1 VPGPAAISLS
11 HLSHTFGSPR
21 GAVAALSDV
30 SLEIEPGE
38 FFGLFGP
45 NGAGKTTLIRILT
58 TLILPTAGSAAIY
71 GHDVVRAAGLAR
83 AHLGLVFSNENS
95 FYGRLTGRQNLEF
108 FADLQN
114 LSRAETRRQIDALL
128 ELFDLTGAG
137 GTPFQYYSTGMRQKL
152 NVVRALLHDPPV
164 LFLDEPTKG
173 MDVLTAETLRRLLR
187 EELVQRRHKTVLLTT
202 HDLEEMEALCDR
214 VGILDGG
221 RLRGV
226 GAPAALIQEASAS
239 VVYRLELAG
248 DVLATAVRSGKANGL
263 AERSRD
269 AIGPADDLVND
280 LARLSGVHSVAV
292 VTRSPSGLVL
302 DLVLDDETRNG
313 DGPAPEAALFQAVLA
328 HGARVRRYG
337 PKDDGL
343 VTVLKQ
349 SLAER
354 DVA

>member
-1 VPGPAAISLS
+1 VPPAIAIS
-11 HLSHTFGSPR
+11 HLSHNFAGPR
-21 GAVAALSDV
+21 GPVAALRD
-30 SLEIEPGE
+30 LNLDIEPGE

-58 TLILPTAGSAAIY
+58 TLILPSAGSAAIY
-71 GHDVVRAAGLAR
+71 GHDVVRQAGLAR

-108 FADLQN
+108 FAALQN
-114 LSRAETRRQIDALL
+114 LSRAEARRQIDALL
-128 ELFDLTGAG
+128 ELFDLSAAG

-152 NVVRALLHDPPV
+152 NVTRALLHDPPV

-214 VGILDGG
+214 VGILDEGQ
-221 RLRGV
+221 LRAMGE
-226 GAPAALIQEASAS
+226 PAALIRLASAS

-248 DVLATAVRSGKANGL
+248 DVSPGAKWSGETNGL
-263 AERSRD
+263 ADELGR
-269 AIGPADDLVND
+269 
-280 LARLSGVHSVAV
+280 LAGVRSVAV
-292 VTRSPSGLVL
+292 VTRSAAGLVL
-302 DLVLDDETRNG
+302 DLVLDESPT
-313 DGPAPEAALFQAVLA
+313 PQAAPWQAALWQTVLA

-354 DVA
+354 NGS

>member
-1 VPGPAAISLS
+1 MPPAIALA
-11 HLSHTFGSPR
+11 HLSHTFATPR
-21 GAVAALSDV
+21 GPV
-30 SLEIEPGE
+30 SGLCDLNLEIARGE

-58 TLILPTAGSAAIY
+58 TLVLPTSGTAFIY
-71 GHDVVRAAGLAR
+71 GHDVVREAGLAR

-95 FYGRLTGRQNLEF
+95 FYGRLTGQQNLEF
-108 FADLQN
+108 FAALQN
-114 LSRAETRRQIDALL
+114 LSRAEARRQIAALL
-128 ELFDLTGAG
+128 ELFDLTGAAR
-137 GTPFQYYSTGMRQKL
+137 TPFQYYSTGMRQKL
-152 NVVRALLHDPPV
+152 NVIRALLHDPPV

-214 VGILDGG
+214 VGILDQG
-221 RLRGV
+221 RLRAV
-226 GAPAALIQEASAS
+226 GAPSALIREASAS

-248 DVLATAVRSGKANGL
+248 DTDGLVDELSRLAGVR
-263 AERSRD
+263 
-269 AIGPADDLVND
+269 
-280 LARLSGVHSVAV
+280 SVAV
-292 VTRSPSGLVL
+292 VTRSSAGLVL
-302 DLVLDDETRNG
+302 DLAFDET
-313 DGPAPEAALFQAVLA
+313 PALETALFQAVLA

-354 DVA
+354 SDP

>member
-1 VPGPAAISLS
+1 VPGIAAISLS
-11 HLSHTFGSPR
+11 HLSHTFGGPH
-21 GAVAALSDV
+21 GQVAALTDLN
-30 SLEIEPGE
+30 LEIEPGE

-58 TLILPTAGSAAIY
+58 TLILPSAGSAAIY
-71 GHDVVRAAGLAR
+71 GHDVVRQAGLAR

-108 FADLQN
+108 FAALQN
-114 LSRAETRRQIDALL
+114 LTRAETRRQIDSLL
-128 ELFDLTGAG
+128 ELFGLTGAG
-137 GTPFQYYSTGMRQKL
+137 NTPFQFYSTGMRQKL

-187 EELVQRRHKTVLLTT
+187 DELVQRRHKTVLLTT

-239 VVYRLELAG
+239 VVYRLELAAPAG
-248 DVLATAVRSGKANGL
+248 PAGAANGL
-263 AERSRD
+263 V
-269 AIGPADDLVND
+269 DDLGR
-280 LARLSGVHSVAV
+280 LAGVRSIEV
-292 VTRSPSGLVL
+292 VTRSAAGLVL
-302 DLVLDDETRNG
+302 DLVLDDETRSG
-313 DGPAPEAALFQAVLA
+313 DGPAPEAALFQVVLA

-354 DVA
+354 DGS

>member
-1 VPGPAAISLS
+1 MVNLS
-11 HLSHTFGSPR
+11 HAFKGPHGMVP
-21 GAVAALSDV
+21 ALSDID
-30 SLEIEPGE
+30 LEIAPGE

-58 TLILPTAGSAAIY
+58 TLILPTSGRAAIY
-71 GHDVVRAAGLAR
+71 GHDVVKEAGLAR

-108 FADLQN
+108 FAALQN

-128 ELFDLTGAG
+128 ALFDLTGAG
-137 GTPFQYYSTGMRQKL
+137 NTPFQYYSTGMRQKL

-173 MDVLTAETLRRLLR
+173 MDALTAETLRRLLR
-187 EELVQRRHKTVLLTT
+187 EELVQRRRKTVLLTT
-202 HDLEEMEALCDR
+202 HDLQEMEALCDR
-214 VGILDGG
+214 VAILDGG
-221 RLRGV
+221 RIRGV

-239 VVYRLELAG
+239 VVYRLELAAPVG
-248 DVLATAVRSGKANGL
+248 QVAPIGQAAPAGQAAADERLVADLSGLPGVRSVV
-263 AERSRD
+263 
-269 AIGPADDLVND
+269 LV
-280 LARLSGVHSVAV
+280 A
-292 VTRSPSGLVL
+292 RSPAGLVL
-302 DLVLDDETRNG
+302 DLVLDES
-313 DGPAPEAALFQAVLA
+313 PAPEAALFQTILA

-354 DVA
+354 NGA